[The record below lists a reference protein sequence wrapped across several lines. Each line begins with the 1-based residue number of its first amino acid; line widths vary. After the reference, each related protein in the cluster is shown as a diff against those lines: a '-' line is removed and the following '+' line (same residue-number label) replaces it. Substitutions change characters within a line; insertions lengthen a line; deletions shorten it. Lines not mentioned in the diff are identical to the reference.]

1 MIHVRKKFLL
11 ITCLLFPP
19 LLPMNGMEAWA
30 RGEII
35 CFVVC
40 FWTVYFC
47 YGRIVGTG
55 ACEWDLEDGN
65 FFHRDCMI
73 HMIIFFTLT
82 WRHWRQIILFVVCF
96 WTTYF
101 CYGWIG
107 KGGDYLF
114 CSQFLEGIFLLL
126 RDWQRERLFV
136 L

>member
-1 MIHVRKKFLL
+1 MAGL
-11 ITCLLFPP
+11 
-19 LLPMNGMEAWA
+19 A
-30 RGEII
+30 RGVILCFVVSFWKAYFCYGGIGKARDYLFCRLARREII
-35 CFVVC
+35 CYVVC

-82 WRHWRQIILFVVCF
+82 WKNGQ
-96 WTTYF
+96 
-101 CYGWIG
+101 G
-107 KGGDYLF
+107 
-114 CSQFLEGIFLLL
+114 
-126 RDWQRERLFV
+126 ERLFD